1 MKILTEKRTDA
12 PGEPWPLEWGDE
24 ILSRLSQELA
34 NKKEIKEELA
44 HIKKPYAVPE
54 IWRQYLSGNYNAE
67 LLLQH
72 CLVHLHIP

>member
-1 MKILTEKRTDA
+1 MTD
-12 PGEPWPLEWGDE
+12 EPWPLEWGDE
-24 ILSRLSQELA
+24 ILNDLKGYLE

-44 HIKKPYAVPE
+44 HIKKPYCVPE
-54 IWRQYLSGNYNAE
+54 IWRQYLSGSYNAE